1 MLDFKELPSDGIKF
15 EQLVREI
22 LLTEG
27 FEIHWTGAGADGGR
41 DLVLTEKLSGPLS
54 ENKRKW
60 LVSCKHNAH
69 SGKSVNP
76 TDLGDFSADCSA
88 IDASGYLLVCST
100 QPTSAA
106 VKRLEEVKS
115 AKNIETLFWDAI
127 EIEKRLMSP
136 NSFGLINIFFPISS
150 ELYKWNI
157 YNAHSPSFWAANY
170 KKFFLYMSS
179 RDATT
184 FPSLKAIEV
193 IISVMEDIQFS
204 RTELTQK
211 LAIRSVYY
219 DNKHC
224 TYLVAIDYLY
234 DKYGDKKGVKSS
246 SDINTLLFERWSE
259 LEIDYMNMPDWDILA
274 VEVSFGNDH
283 YHLNHKN
290 YYEPFLSYFK
300 SGFPR
305 IDF

>member
-41 DLVLTEKLSGPLS
+41 DLVLTEKMVGPLS
-54 ENKRKW
+54 EKKRKW

-69 SGKSVNP
+69 SSKSVNP
-76 TDLGDFSADCSA
+76 TDLGDFSADCAA
-88 IDASGYLLVCST
+88 IDATGYLLVCST

-106 VKRLEEVKS
+106 VKRLEEVKI

-157 YNAHSPSFWAANY
+157 YNAYSPSFWAANY
-170 KKFFLYMSS
+170 KNFFLYMSS

-193 IISVMEDIQFS
+193 IIGVMEDIKFS
-204 RTELTQK
+204 RSELSQK
-211 LAIRSVYY
+211 L
-219 DNKHC
+219 
-224 TYLVAIDYLY
+224 
-234 DKYGDKKGVKSS
+234 
-246 SDINTLLFERWSE
+246 
-259 LEIDYMNMPDWDILA
+259 
-274 VEVSFGNDH
+274 
-283 YHLNHKN
+283 
-290 YYEPFLSYFK
+290 
-300 SGFPR
+300 
-305 IDF
+305 